1 MGLWDKLREGSDYV
15 RKLRLSRGPDSY
27 FRYKRTRESQR
38 KDAEHERAQAKDL
51 AEREREEAGRER
63 EYGER
68 YAAERERDIARE
80 GTKRAEEIEPEQ

>member
-15 RKLRLSRGPDSY
+15 RKLRLSHGPDSY
-27 FRYKRTRESQR
+27 FRYKRTRKYQR
-38 KDAEHERAQAKDL
+38 EDAEHERAHANDL